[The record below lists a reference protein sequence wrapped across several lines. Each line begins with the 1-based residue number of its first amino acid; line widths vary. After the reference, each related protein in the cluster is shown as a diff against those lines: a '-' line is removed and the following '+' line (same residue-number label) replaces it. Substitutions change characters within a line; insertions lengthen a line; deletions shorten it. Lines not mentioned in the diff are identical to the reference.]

1 MPMLKRTLV
10 FSNPMS
16 LSLKNCQL
24 VLAFKDDPDNKMT
37 IPIEDI
43 GVVIIEN
50 QQVSITVP
58 LMNALIEGNVQVV
71 VCNDRGMPSAM
82 LQSLESNN
90 LQGENL
96 RNQMNAGEV
105 MKKQLWKQIVEA
117 KIRNQAALLNKVGQ
131 EGDILKQ
138 YYRNVKSGDSDNR
151 EGIAARVYFSELFGE
166 SFIRD
171 RTLPGINALLN
182 YGYTILRAAT
192 ARALVS
198 SGLLP
203 AIGIFHHNR
212 SNAFPL
218 ADDIMEPYRP
228 YVDEIVYALFMQGKM
243 ELAKDVKADLIQVLY
258 ADTQFSKV
266 IRPLSVGLTFT
277 SSSLSKCFAKE
288 QTRLSLPLMK

>member
-82 LQSLESNN
+82 LQSFESNN

-105 MKKQLWKQIVEA
+105 LKKQLWKQIVEA

-151 EGIAARVYFSELFGE
+151 EGIAARVYFSELFGV

-228 YVDEIVYALFMQGKM
+228 YVDEIVYALSMQGKI
-243 ELAKDVKADLIQVLY
+243 ELTKDVKADLIQVLY

-288 QTRLSLPLMK
+288 QTRLSLPLLK

>member
-10 FSNPMS
+10 FSNPIS
-16 LSLKNCQL
+16 LSLKNSQL
-24 VLAFKDDPDNKMT
+24 VLAFKDDPDNKMA

-50 QQVSITVP
+50 QQVGITIP

-82 LQSLESNN
+82 LQSFEGNN

-96 RNQMNAGEV
+96 RNQMDAGEV

-117 KIRNQAALLNKVGQ
+117 KIRNQAALLDKVGQ
-131 EGDILKQ
+131 DGNILKQ
-138 YYRNVKSGDSDNR
+138 YYQNVKSGDTDNK
-151 EGIAARVYFSELFGE
+151 EGIAARRYFSELFGE
-166 SFIRD
+166 SFLRD
-171 RTLPGINALLN
+171 RTLPGINVLLN

-228 YVDEIVYALFMQGKM
+228 YVDEIVYDLAMQGKL
-243 ELAKDVKADLIQVLY
+243 ELTKDVKAELIQVLY
-258 ADTQFSKV
+258 ADTLFSKV
-266 IRPLSVGLTFT
+266 TRPLSVGLTLT
-277 SSSLSKCFAKE
+277 STSLSKCFAKE
-288 QTRLSLPLMK
+288 QSKLSLPILR

>member
-82 LQSLESNN
+82 LQSFESNN

-96 RNQMNAGEV
+96 RNQINAGEV
-105 MKKQLWKQIVEA
+105 LKKQLWKQIVEA

-228 YVDEIVYALFMQGKM
+228 YVDEIVYALSMQGKM
-243 ELAKDVKADLIQVLY
+243 ELTKDVKADLIQVLY
-258 ADTQFSKV
+258 ADTQFSKF

>member
-50 QQVSITVP
+50 QQVSITIP

-82 LQSLESNN
+82 LQSFESNN

-105 MKKQLWKQIVEA
+105 LKKQLWKQIVEA

-151 EGIAARVYFSELFGE
+151 EGIAARVYFSELFGV

-228 YVDEIVYALFMQGKM
+228 YVDEIVYALSMQGKM
-243 ELAKDVKADLIQVLY
+243 ELTKDVKADLIQVLY

-288 QTRLSLPLMK
+288 QTRLSLPLLK

>member
-24 VLAFKDDPDNKMT
+24 VLAFKDAPDNKMT

-50 QQVSITVP
+50 QQVSITIP
-58 LMNALIEGNVQVV
+58 LMNALIEGNVKVV

-82 LQSLESNN
+82 LQSFESNN

-105 MKKQLWKQIVEA
+105 LKKQLWKQIVEA

-166 SFIRD
+166 PFIRD

-228 YVDEIVYALFMQGKM
+228 YVDEIVYALSMQGKM
-243 ELAKDVKADLIQVLY
+243 ELTKDVKADLIQVLY

-288 QTRLSLPLMK
+288 QKRLSLPLMK

>member
-10 FSNPMS
+10 FSNPIS

-43 GVVIIEN
+43 GMVIIEN
-50 QQVSITVP
+50 QQVSITIP
-58 LMNALIEGNVQVV
+58 LMNALVEGNVQVV

-82 LQSLESNN
+82 LQSFEGNN

-96 RNQMNAGEV
+96 RNQMDVGEV

-117 KIRNQAALLNKVGQ
+117 KIRNQAALLDKVGQ
-131 EGDILKQ
+131 DGNILKQ
-138 YYRNVKSGDSDNR
+138 YYQNVKSGDTDNK
-151 EGIAARVYFSELFGE
+151 EGIAARRYFSELFGE
-166 SFIRD
+166 SFLRD
-171 RTLPGINALLN
+171 RTLPGINVLLN

-218 ADDIMEPYRP
+218 ADDMMEPYRP
-228 YVDEIVYALFMQGKM
+228 YVDEIVYDLAMQGKL
-243 ELAKDVKADLIQVLY
+243 ELTKDVKAELIQVLY
-258 ADTQFSKV
+258 ADTLFSKV
-266 IRPLSVGLTFT
+266 TRPLSVGLTLT

-288 QTRLSLPLMK
+288 QSKLSLPILR

>member
-1 MPMLKRTLV
+1 MLKRTLV

-96 RNQMNAGEV
+96 RNQINAGEV
-105 MKKQLWKQIVEA
+105 LKKQLWKQIVEA

-228 YVDEIVYALFMQGKM
+228 YVDEIVYALSMQGKM
-243 ELAKDVKADLIQVLY
+243 ELTKDVKADLIQVLY

>member
-1 MPMLKRTLV
+1 MLKRTLV

-105 MKKQLWKQIVEA
+105 LKKQLWKQIVEA

-228 YVDEIVYALFMQGKM
+228 YVDEIVYALSMQGKM
-243 ELAKDVKADLIQVLY
+243 ELTKDVKADLIQVLY

>member
-1 MPMLKRTLV
+1 M
-10 FSNPMS
+10 
-16 LSLKNCQL
+16 
-24 VLAFKDDPDNKMT
+24 
-37 IPIEDI
+37 
-43 GVVIIEN
+43 
-50 QQVSITVP
+50 
-58 LMNALIEGNVQVV
+58 V

-82 LQSLESNN
+82 LQSFEGNN

-96 RNQMNAGEV
+96 RNQIDAGEV
-105 MKKQLWKQIVEA
+105 LKKQLWKQIVEA

-131 EGDILKQ
+131 EGSILKQ
-138 YYRNVKSGDSDNR
+138 YYQNVKSGDTDNR
-151 EGIAARVYFSELFGE
+151 EGIAARMYFSELFGE

-171 RTLPGINALLN
+171 RTLYGINALLN

-228 YVDEIVYALFMQGKM
+228 YVDEIVYDLTMQGKQ
-243 ELAKDVKADLIQVLY
+243 ELTKDVKAELIQVLY
-258 ADTQFSKV
+258 ADTRFSKV
-266 IRPLSVGLTFT
+266 TRPLCIGLSLT
-277 SSSLSKCFAKE
+277 SSSLSKCYAKE
-288 QTRLSLPLMK
+288 NTRLSLPILK